1 MYDNVVLY
9 LKPKLVNKLFYVSF
23 CCISRWLETKDEIH
37 FLLLLLTH
45 FEKAATSFFE
55 LWQQLQNSK
64 QSNLVFHI
72 WSLVNERN
80 NIYQI
85 HIVNMPEQLK
95 HIQQSSYLLL
105 FASMCYCFQWQIEWG
120 KVYRII
126 LFYRQ
131 SFITFMWRLLG
142 SPWIWKLKIVQY
154 LLGWSFEIQPETQS
168 WSTDCTHFIFHFV

>member
-1 MYDNVVLY
+1 MQ
-9 LKPKLVNKLFYVSF
+9 
-23 CCISRWLETKDEIH
+23 
-37 FLLLLLTH
+37 

-85 HIVNMPEQLK
+85 RIVNMPEQLK

-105 FASMCYCFQWQIEWG
+105 FASMCYSFQWQIEWE
-120 KVYRII
+120 KVYRMI

-131 SFITFMWRLLG
+131 SFITLIWRLLG
-142 SPWIWKLKIVQY
+142 SLWIWILKVWNLNKAGIHVKLNLRVF
-154 LLGWSFEIQPETQS
+154 SFCQMINVDCSQS
-168 WSTDCTHFIFHFV
+168 ILHIISYWLFKNICAIFIELM